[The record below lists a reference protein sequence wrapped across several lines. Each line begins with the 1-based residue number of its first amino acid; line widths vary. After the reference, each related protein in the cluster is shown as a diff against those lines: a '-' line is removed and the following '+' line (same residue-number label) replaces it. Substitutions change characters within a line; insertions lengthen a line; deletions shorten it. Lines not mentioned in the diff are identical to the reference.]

1 MTKKKKDKKI
11 DFHIKLFMGILCWF
25 NFIGDGIL
33 ILLIAIIAAKNIIKI
48 IEINIIFFIV
58 IYYLR
63 NIIIYSNYSK

>member
-11 DFHIKLFMGILCWF
+11 GFHINLFMEILCWLYL
-25 NFIGDGIL
+25 IGDGIFT
-33 ILLIAIIAAKNIIKI
+33 LLIAIIAASNITKI

-63 NIIIYSNYSK
+63 NIIIYSN

>member
-11 DFHIKLFMGILCWF
+11 DFHIKLFMEILCWL
-25 NFIGDGIL
+25 NLIGDGIFM
-33 ILLIAIIAAKNIIKI
+33 LLIAIVAASNNTKI

-63 NIIIYSNYSK
+63 NFIIYSN